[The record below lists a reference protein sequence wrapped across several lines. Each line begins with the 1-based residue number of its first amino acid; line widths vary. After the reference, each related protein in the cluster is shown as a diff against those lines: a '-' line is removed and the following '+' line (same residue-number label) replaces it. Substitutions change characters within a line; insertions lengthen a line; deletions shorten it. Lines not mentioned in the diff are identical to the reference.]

1 MKLDNVTKRDNELVH
16 QLCGIIF
23 SLSNK
28 LDDKDIEIRRLN
40 QCISDRDKAIECLSR
55 KNKSIGIREFLQQF

>member
-1 MKLDNVTKRDNELVH
+1 MKLDIVNNDKELVH

-28 LDDKDIEIRRLN
+28 LVHSNVLIL
-40 QCISDRDKAIECLSR
+40 
-55 KNKSIGIREFLQQF
+55 